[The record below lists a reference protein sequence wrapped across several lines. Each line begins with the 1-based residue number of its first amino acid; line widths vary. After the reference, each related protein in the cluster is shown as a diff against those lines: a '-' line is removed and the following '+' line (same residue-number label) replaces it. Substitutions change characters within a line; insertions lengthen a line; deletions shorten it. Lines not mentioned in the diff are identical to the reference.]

1 MIEFEHDILSLI
13 LLDKESPL
21 LKRNLKQLKN
31 SRELPVESEAE
42 DYIFACGKGLIVVTT
57 ALSKAAFSIEI
68 LRTVR
73 QSALDLPNFTLAE
86 QIGFAIE
93 NYLIRSATVYDRA
106 MIFVSKLLDLGI
118 IDGSIAHEL
127 IVTNEHVVRAGL
139 VPALKALRK
148 ACMSHR
154 EERNAIIHHRSYSEE
169 EFDKLAMLHSAQA
182 LSLKS
187 GRTAPFDAETVN
199 EYTEG
204 VLSLRIVEFEEH
216 LGAVRTAVA
225 TVLDGAISV
234 YRSER
239 QRRMSVS
246 T

>member
-1 MIEFEHDILSLI
+1 MIDFEHGILSLI
-13 LLDKESPL
+13 LLDNESPL
-21 LKRNLKQLKN
+21 LKRNLKQIEN

-42 DYIFACGKGLIVVTT
+42 EYIFACGKGIIVVTT
-57 ALSKAAFSIEI
+57 ALNKAAFSIEI
-68 LRTVR
+68 LRTLP
-73 QSALDLPNFTLAE
+73 QSALNLPNFTLAE
-86 QIGFAIE
+86 QIGFAIA

-139 VPALKALRK
+139 VPALKELRK

-182 LSLKS
+182 LSLES
-187 GRTAPFDAETVN
+187 GKTASFDAKIVE
-199 EYTEG
+199 ECTEG
-204 VLSLRIVEFEEH
+204 ILSTRIEEFEKH
-216 LGAVRTAVA
+216 LDAVRTAVA
-225 TVLDGAISV
+225 TVCHHLSNI
-234 YRSER
+234 
-239 QRRMSVS
+239 
-246 T
+246 